1 MTDILP
7 FVDVH
12 EATVLRGERKLVEN
26 LSLSIGAGGH
36 VAILGP
42 NGSGKST
49 LVNLILQNIRPL
61 FGGRVLLWGREHWD
75 LFELRRQL
83 GYVSPALQGDLAG
96 DEPLEVLEAV
106 ISAFFASRGLWHAQ
120 NVTPDMREQALL
132 ALRRAS
138 AHHLVGR
145 RMNTLS
151 TGEARRVLIAR
162 ALVHRPRALLLD
174 EACAGLD
181 PAARRAFLQDLRQ
194 IVGPDMTLI
203 VVTHHIDEI
212 LPEIE
217 RVVLMRAGQIIADGP
232 KAQILTDGH
241 LSDLFGIAAR
251 VETRDGWYAAVYG

>member
-1 MTDILP
+1 MDTLP
-7 FVDVH
+7 FLEVRD
-12 EATVLRGERKLVEN
+12 ATVVRGERKLVDN
-26 LSLSIGAGGH
+26 LGLSIQTGDH

-49 LVNLILQNIRPL
+49 LVHLILQQIRPL
-61 FGGRVLLWGREHWD
+61 FGGKVQVWGREHWD

-83 GYVSPALQGDLAG
+83 GHISPSLQGDLAG

-106 ISAFFASRGLWHAQ
+106 VSAFFASRGLWHAQ
-120 NVTPDMREQALL
+120 SVTEAMRSQAKA
-132 ALRRAS
+132 ALTQARAD
-138 AHHLVGR
+138 HLVGR

-162 ALVHRPRALLLD
+162 ALVHQPRALLLD

-194 IVGPDMTLI
+194 IIGPEMTLM

-212 LPEIE
+212 LPEID
-217 RVVLMRAGQIIADGP
+217 RVVLMRGGQVIGDGP
-232 KAQILTDGH
+232 KDQMLTDER

-251 VETRDGWYAAVYG
+251 VETRDGWYAAIYG